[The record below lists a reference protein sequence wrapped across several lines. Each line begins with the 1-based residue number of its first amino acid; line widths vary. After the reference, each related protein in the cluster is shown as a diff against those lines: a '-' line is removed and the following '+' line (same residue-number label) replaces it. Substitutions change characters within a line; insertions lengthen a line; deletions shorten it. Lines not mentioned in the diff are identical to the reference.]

1 MELLA
6 PAGGFEQLECA
17 VGFGADAVYLATNRY
32 GMRARAEN
40 FSEADLPSA
49 ISYAHRH
56 GVKVHVAVN
65 TMMSDADIDDLPRYF
80 AFLEASGADA
90 AIVADL
96 GAISIARGVAPH
108 VAIHLSTQE
117 SCMNARAAAA
127 YHALGVSRVVVAR
140 EMSLS
145 AIAEMRRRM
154 PADMELEAFGHGSMC
169 MAYSGRCLISDYLAG
184 PDRSANKG
192 NCSQPC
198 RWTYSLVEQTRPGQ
212 YFDVIEEGGP
222 VPGRDTGAL
231 EQSTGAASDDAC
243 TCGAGAS
250 GVPGDADKRAEGTN
264 DDSAPRRHGDA
275 DRNAVR
281 VGERART
288 SRGTYIMSSND
299 MCMLGH
305 LREMEEA
312 GIDSIKIE
320 GRAKGAYYVATVV
333 NAYRHVLDGEPAEAW
348 AGELE
353 AVSHR
358 PYSTGFYFGD
368 PGQNYEAGQYA
379 RAWQMVASG
388 MGMQAG
394 AEAIRAY
401 GLTGMLDFAV
411 PRGVEAQVAVA
422 DGASD
427 TATTPSADAA
437 ATPGAATAVAPTT
450 AVTHTAFVVCR
461 NRFAE
466 GDEVQ
471 VLEPG
476 KPVRTCT
483 VRNLIWHAAPSIDV
497 SEALRPRVGRV
508 RASRGALDKAPSMG
522 GRILDPDPDIPGG
535 TLVSVPRAN
544 RTMDIYSFDAPFE
557 VGPEA
562 IVRKAQG

>member
-17 VGFGADAVYLATNRY
+17 VDFGADAVYLATERY
-32 GMRARAEN
+32 GMRARAGN
-40 FSEADLPSA
+40 FTEAELPRA
-49 ISYAHRH
+49 IDYAHRH

-80 AFLEASGADA
+80 ALLEELGADA

-96 GAISIARGVAPH
+96 GAISIAREVAPH
-108 VAIHLSTQE
+108 VAVHLSTQE

-127 YHALGVSRVVVAR
+127 YQALGVSRVVVAR
-140 EMSLS
+140 EMSLA
-145 AIAEMRRRM
+145 AIAQMRLRM

-184 PDRSANKG
+184 ADRSANKG

-212 YFDVIEEGGP
+212 YFDVVEED
-222 VPGRDTGAL
+222 PGRSAAGA
-231 EQSTGAASDDAC
+231 E
-243 TCGAGAS
+243 GAS
-250 GVPGDADKRAEGTN
+250 GRGVI
-264 DDSAPRRHGDA
+264 
-275 DRNAVR
+275 
-281 VGERART
+281 GERART
-288 SRGTYIMSSND
+288 ARGTYIMSSND

-333 NAYRHVLDGEPAEAW
+333 NAYRHVLDGDDAQEW

-353 AVSHR
+353 TVSHR

-368 PGQNYEAGQYA
+368 PGQNYEPAQYS
-379 RAWQMVASG
+379 RTWQMVASG
-388 MGMQAG
+388 VGTQAG
-394 AEAIRAY
+394 VEAAKAY
-401 GLTGMLDFAV
+401 GLTEGSGGFGSAAV
-411 PRGVEAQVAVA
+411 DGDAAPTGGDATSGTDATAGPDATGGSGSHA
-422 DGASD
+422 D
-427 TATTPSADAA
+427 ATTGPAA
-437 ATPGAATAVAPTT
+437 
-450 AVTHTAFVVCR
+450 HEAFVVCR

-476 KPVRTCT
+476 RPVRSCT
-483 VRNLIWHAAPSIDV
+483 VRNLVWHAAPDV
-497 SEALRPRVGRV
+497 DVAEALRPRTGAV
-508 RASRGALDKAPSMG
+508 RASRGRLAEAPSMG
-522 GRILDPDPDIPGG
+522 GRVIGADPAIAGG
-535 TLVSVPRAN
+535 TLVAVPKAN
-544 RTMDIYSFDAPFE
+544 RTMDVYSFDAPFE
-557 VGPEA
+557 IGPKA
-562 IVRKAQG
+562 VVRKAQERQA